1 MSKKKPD
8 QVVYTEEEGYIAHKL
23 PYATNSSA
31 PKIEATDLTSWKN
44 DSIHKVNHQLK
55 TKFERIKNS
64 YNALVEQFEYN
75 QLVYASQYSFEPIIG
90 QTYHLYESKNKST
103 FLSILAPNECN
114 FKHVGSF
121 KLNEDRMWEKI

>member
-8 QVVYTEEEGYIAHKL
+8 QVVFTEEEGYIAHKL

-44 DSIHKVNHQLK
+44 DSIHKVNHQLS
-55 TKFERIKNS
+55 TKFNHIKKA
-64 YNALVEQFEYN
+64 YNDLVEQYEYN
-75 QLVYASQYSFEPIIG
+75 QLVYASSYSFEPIVG
-90 QTYHLYESKNKST
+90 QIYHLYKSKDNST

-114 FKHVGSF
+114 FSHLGSF
-121 KLNEDRMWEKI
+121 KLNSDRMWEKV

>member
-1 MSKKKPD
+1 MNKKKPD
-8 QVVYTEEEGYIAHKL
+8 QVVYTEKEGYIAHKL

-90 QTYHLYESKNKST
+90 QNYHLYESKNKTT

-114 FKHVGSF
+114 FNFIGSF